1 MRKLLVLLTLT
12 VSITIAAANYDRKS
26 GSIEAFEVT
35 RANLASIESELGS
48 DYIGLMDNTID
59 SDLRVVYHNGTGDR
73 TTLKLTDYMVKQG
86 SGEFYGV
93 SKAAFEN
100 DFVIP

>member
-1 MRKLLVLLTLT
+1 
-12 VSITIAAANYDRKS
+12 
-26 GSIEAFEVT
+26 
-35 RANLASIESELGS
+35 
-48 DYIGLMDNTID
+48 MDNTID